1 MELNIETIQE
11 KYLEEAYGEIIS
23 SVYFD
28 VHQQITGSSSVDF
41 ADVKYLISEAYY
53 CQSLEEIQAV
63 LENQFSYSLSG
74 YDFQVEVFVNDDDLK
89 FEHDEKYVKYFEVE
103 ADSSYYEKG
112 LVMNN
117 GISKDDILS
126 QLNNTLEIRVDYN
139 KRPLPF

>member
-11 KYLEEAYGEIIS
+11 KYLEEVYGEIIS

-28 VHQQITGSSSVDF
+28 IHQQITGSSSVDF

-63 LENQFSYSLSG
+63 LENQFNYSLSG
-74 YDFQVEVFVNDDDLK
+74 YDFQVEVFKNNGDFK
-89 FEHDEKYVKYFEVE
+89 FGHDEQYVQYFEVE
-103 ADSSYYEKG
+103 ADTSHYTEGY
-112 LVMNN
+112 MTNN
-117 GISKDDILS
+117 GVSKDDILN
-126 QLNNTLEIRVDYN
+126 QLNNTLEIRVDYK

>member
-28 VHQQITGSSSVDF
+28 IHQQITGSSQVDF
-41 ADVKYLISEAYY
+41 ADVKYLISESYH
-53 CQSLEEIQAV
+53 CQSLKKIQAV
-63 LENQFSYSLSG
+63 LENQFKYSLSG
-74 YDFQVEVFVNDDDLK
+74 YDFQVEIFVNDDDLK
-89 FEHDEKYVKYFEVE
+89 FENDEKYVKYFKVE

-112 LVMNN
+112 LMIND
-117 GISKDDILS
+117 GISKEDILN
-126 QLNNTLEIRVDYN
+126 QLNSTLEIRVNYE